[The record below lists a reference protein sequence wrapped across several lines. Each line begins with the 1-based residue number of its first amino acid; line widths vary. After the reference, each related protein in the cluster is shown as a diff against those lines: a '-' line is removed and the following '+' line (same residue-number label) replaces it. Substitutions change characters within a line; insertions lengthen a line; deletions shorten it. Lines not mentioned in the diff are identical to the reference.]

1 MTTRGN
7 TDQPRPRTHRRVV
20 WRYSLVLLAAAVAA
34 TVALW
39 PRTNDTPRR
48 PAVSSGVSSGATQ
61 RPAADVAAARVRAQ
75 LSPCPAPGRNGQ
87 GPGWLRGVRADCL
100 SDATSIDLG
109 AVLAGR
115 SALINV
121 WASWC
126 EVCRK
131 ELPVL
136 DTYARSPGAVQV
148 LGVQILSDPAEGLD
162 MLASLGVHLPSVN
175 DTDGTVTRALH
186 APAYLP
192 VSYVVTSQGTIRQVI
207 PPTPFSTPDQIE
219 RTVQAMTSG
228 TN

>member
-1 MTTRGN
+1 MTTPGS
-7 TDQPRPRTHRRVV
+7 TDEPRTHRRVV
-20 WRYSLVLLAAAVAA
+20 WRWSLVLLAAAAA

-39 PRTNDTPRR
+39 PPTNDTPRR

-75 LSPCPAPGRNGQ
+75 LRPCPAPSRSAGQ

-100 SDATSIDLG
+100 SDGTSIDLG
-109 AVLAGR
+109 AMLAGR
-115 SALINV
+115 TSLINM

-148 LGVQILSDPAEGLD
+148 LGVQILSDPAEGRD

-175 DTDGTVTRALH
+175 DTDGAVTRALR

-192 VSYVVTSQGTIRQVI
+192 VSYVVTSQGTIRQVV
-207 PPTPFSTPDQIE
+207 PPTPFSSPDQIE

>member
-1 MTTRGN
+1 MTTDRSA
-7 TDQPRPRTHRRVV
+7 DELRTRRLV
-20 WRYSLVLLAAAVAA
+20 WRWSLVLLVAAVAAA

-39 PRTNDTPRR
+39 PPSNDTAGR
-48 PAVSSGVSSGATQ
+48 AAVSSGATQ

-75 LSPCPAPGRNGQ
+75 LRSCTAPRRSAGQ
-87 GPGWLRGVRADCL
+87 GPSLLRGVRADCL
-100 SDATSIDLG
+100 SDGTSIDFG
-109 AVLAGR
+109 AMLTGR
-115 SALINV
+115 TSLINV

-148 LGVQILSDPAEGLD
+148 LGVQILSDPAESLD
-162 MLASLGVHLPSVN
+162 MLTSLGVHLPSIN

-207 PPTPFSTPDQIE
+207 PPTPFSSVDQIE
-219 RTVQAMTSG
+219 RTVQAMTSA
-228 TN
+228 TH